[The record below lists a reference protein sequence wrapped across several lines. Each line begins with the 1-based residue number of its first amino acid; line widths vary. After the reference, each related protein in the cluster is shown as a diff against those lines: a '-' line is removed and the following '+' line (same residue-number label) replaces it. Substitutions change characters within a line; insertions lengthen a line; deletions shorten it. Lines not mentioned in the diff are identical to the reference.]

1 MPERSKGFLPE
12 DYLERRLQ
20 WRTNIISLTLF
31 VVVMGAVVA
40 AFFVTDQKRAQV
52 RQLQEQVNRD
62 FEEAAKRLEQLE
74 TLQQKKQQMIR
85 KAQVTAALLERVP
98 RSLILSELV
107 NAMPTTLSLTEL
119 TLDSRPSKN
128 PRKVEVMTAMDQARQ
143 KSLAGGKAS
152 GVPEPQ
158 VPELDVAMQLVGVA
172 PTDLEVSQFMTALG
186 NCDLFTEVTLVFSEQ
201 STIKEQTMRRFR
213 VDLLVNQS
221 LDMTKFVPSIVQK
234 DMRTDVMGIG
244 KGPIQ
249 ITPDGKARPVRDDVP
264 MPSTAGVP
272 TGN

>member
-1 MPERSKGFLPE
+1 MPDQAKGFLPE

-20 WRTNIISLTLF
+20 RRTNFISLTLF

-40 AFFVTDQKRAQV
+40 AFFVTDRQRVHV

-119 TLDSRPSKN
+119 ILDSRPSKN
-128 PRKVEVMTAMDQARQ
+128 PRRAEALTAIEEAKR
-143 KSLAGGKAS
+143 KSLAATKTPAAN
-152 GVPEPQ
+152 EAQ

-186 NCDLFTEVTLVFSEQ
+186 RCDLFSDVTLLFSEQ
-201 STIKEQTMRRFR
+201 FIMKDQEMRRFR
-213 VDLLVNQS
+213 VDLLVNQGVD
-221 LDMTKFVPSIVQK
+221 LGKFTPTVVEK
-234 DMRTDVMGIG
+234 DIRSDVMGIG
-244 KGPIQ
+244 KGPLQ
-249 ITPDGKARPVRDDVP
+249 ITPDGKARPLRQDTIL
-264 MPSTAGVP
+264 PSTAGVP
-272 TGN
+272 IGD